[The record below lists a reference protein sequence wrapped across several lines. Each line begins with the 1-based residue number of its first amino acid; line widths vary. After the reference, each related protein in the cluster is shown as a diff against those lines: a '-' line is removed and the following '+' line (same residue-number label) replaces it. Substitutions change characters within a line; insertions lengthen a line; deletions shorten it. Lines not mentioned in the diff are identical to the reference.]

1 MLFCAV
7 LIFKSNFIN
16 AQEKPIW
23 LDGYYDETSESYL
36 KVVQGTSK
44 NSYEFAR
51 KNAMMQVIK
60 DNFLESDVELKMYG
74 DMFDIRTDNNVK
86 VKARVIAEYQEKI
99 EYDYICH
106 LLVQVM
112 KNPNT
117 TVSTPSTSAKTQKSV
132 MWKNTTVQ
140 GTVTAKT
147 L

>member
-1 MLFCAV
+1 MRRFYLLMLFCAV
-7 LIFKSNFIN
+7 LIFKSNLVN

-86 VKARVIAEYQEKI
+86 VKARVIAEYQDVKCA
-99 EYDYICH
+99 YGCFICTFGVNRNTM
-106 LLVQVM
+106 LLHNRRRTVIPLRTGVEWM
-112 KNPNT
+112 T
-117 TVSTPSTSAKTQKSV
+117 TAR
-132 MWKNTTVQ
+132 
-140 GTVTAKT
+140 
-147 L
+147 